1 MCNFYNLDYM
11 YYNWGPPVNNFGVTR
26 FFSQCTLIKSAFGHI
41 YWVSISQGLENPD
54 IVYSSLV
61 QVQVET

>member
-54 IVYSSLV
+54 IVY
-61 QVQVET
+61 